1 MTLVIIIITSLIT
14 IISFGRPDLMS
25 KMQFNPYRVYH
36 KKEYYRLFT
45 HAFLHADWMHLIINM
60 FVLFSFGTTVEHYF
74 KQLAIAG
81 LLKNPNISFLILYTG
96 GILFAT
102 TTTLYKHKN
111 NTWYNSVGASGAVS
125 AIVFTSI
132 FFAPLNKLFL
142 YFIPLPGII
151 AGVLYLAYSHYM
163 SKKSKDN
170 INHDA
175 HLLGAIFG
183 FVFPI
188 FIDPELIK
196 LFFQQLIQLT

>member
-1 MTLVIIIITSLIT
+1 MTLGIIIITSLIT

-25 KMQFNPYRVYH
+25 KLQFNPYRVYH

-81 LLKNPNISFLILYTG
+81 ILNNPNLSFLTLYIG
-96 GILFAT
+96 GVLIAT
-102 TTTLYKHKN
+102 TTTLFKHKN

-125 AIVFTSI
+125 AVVFTSI

-151 AGVLYLAYSHYM
+151 AAVLYLIYSQYM
-163 SKKSKDN
+163 SKKDKDN

-196 LFFQQLIQLT
+196 LFLQQLGL